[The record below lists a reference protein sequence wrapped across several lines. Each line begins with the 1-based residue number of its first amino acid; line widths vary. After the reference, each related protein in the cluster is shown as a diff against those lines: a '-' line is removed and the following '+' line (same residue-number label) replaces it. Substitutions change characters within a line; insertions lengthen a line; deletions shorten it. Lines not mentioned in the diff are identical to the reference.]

1 MKRVKRSML
10 ITFSSKAHN
19 DVTMFGD
26 IAQSFIKMMG
36 YTTEIPGAIT
46 AEDVN
51 SALVNLE
58 KNLAVAA
65 AADQQQIAQDKQQA
79 VDIDDEDEKESEIKI
94 TVRAIPLIELLK
106 AAISAKSYVMWQ

>member
-1 MKRVKRSML
+1 ML

-26 IAQSFIKMMG
+26 IAQSLIKMMG

-58 KNLAVAA
+58 KNLAV

>member
-51 SALVNLE
+51 SALANLE
-58 KNLAVAA
+58 K
-65 AADQQQIAQDKQQA
+65 KPC
-79 VDIDDEDEKESEIKI
+79 SC
-94 TVRAIPLIELLK
+94 RCR
-106 AAISAKSYVMWQ
+106 

>member
-1 MKRVKRSML
+1 ML

-51 SALVNLE
+51 SALANLE

-79 VDIDDEDEKESEIKI
+79 VDIDDEKESEIKI

>member
-26 IAQSFIKMMG
+26 IAQSLIKMMG

-65 AADQQQIAQDKQQA
+65 DQQQIAQDKQQV
-79 VDIDDEDEKESEIKI
+79 VDIDDEDEKEPEIKI

>member
-1 MKRVKRSML
+1 ML

-51 SALVNLE
+51 SALANLE
-58 KNLAVAA
+58 KNLAVAV

>member
-1 MKRVKRSML
+1 ML

-79 VDIDDEDEKESEIKI
+79 VDIDDEKESEIKI

>member
-51 SALVNLE
+51 SALANLE
-58 KNLAVAA
+58 KTLAVAA
-65 AADQQQIAQDKQQA
+65 AADQQQITQDKQQA
-79 VDIDDEDEKESEIKI
+79 VDDEDEKESEIKI

>member
-26 IAQSFIKMMG
+26 IAQSLIKMMG

-65 AADQQQIAQDKQQA
+65 DQQQIAQDKQQA
-79 VDIDDEDEKESEIKI
+79 VDIDDEDEKEPEIKI

>member
-1 MKRVKRSML
+1 ML

-51 SALVNLE
+51 SALANLE

-79 VDIDDEDEKESEIKI
+79 VDDEDEKESEIKI